1 MRFWPL
7 SKVLVEKY
15 EFSDIDAT
23 AMSDF
28 LVPIL
33 DFVPEKRPTAAQLL
47 QHPWFDAGPLR
58 RQPKVLLDS
67 AENLVEGALLLDSAE
82 NLVEGAPP
90 ENHTKEN
97 DDERD
102 AMATEL
108 GNIAINGASS
118 SKAMKDPQASSKQ
131 SKANATPSKK

>member
-1 MRFWPL
+1 M
-7 SKVLVEKY
+7 
-15 EFSDIDAT
+15 A
-23 AMSDF
+23 DF

-47 QHPWFDAGPLR
+47 QHSWFDAGPLR
-58 RQPKVLLDS
+58 RQPQVLPDS
-67 AENLVEGALLLDSAE
+67 TENPVDAAL
-82 NLVEGAPP
+82 
-90 ENHTKEN
+90 ENHRKEN

-108 GNIAINGASS
+108 GNIAIDGASS
-118 SKAMKDPQASSKQ
+118 SRTVKDPQASSKQ